1 MSNHTPSLLTC
12 PSCGAPLDFDGKSS
26 VVRCKFC
33 KNVALIPGLPSAQ
46 ETSPLAELEEIR
58 TLAQGGNLV
67 EAIRRFRELYGV
79 GLKEAKDAVEAL
91 AIGKEIEVKQ
101 ISTGPLTSEVTGGAL
116 DEVQELLRS
125 GDKIAAI
132 KRYREITDAGLAEA
146 KEAVERIE
154 AGLNGIPVPPRPGM
168 PGASISMQQKSKS
181 KVPIA
186 CVLVPILLVVIGVIL
201 AFVFAGKPL
210 NPLTPNLV
218 AIEPS
223 ILVSSAG
230 TQPDVVSLFYNP
242 DKDTRLIGLVEGAT
256 GKLRWQG
263 APLTGD
269 GFAQGIA
276 ASGDMVYAASG
287 NTLLAYQKSDGTPAW
302 QTQMPDK
309 LNYGDTT
316 MLVTGGRV
324 ITINADQSLQAYD
337 AATGSLAWDRQ
348 LSGNDRTLRLM
359 HGSLV
364 VLDYTESTY
373 DYSMYLL
380 DPINGNEQRIL
391 TPACPADQFSS
402 SMLDVDSGL
411 VYVEAENAIYV
422 FYDSFR
428 GCVQR
433 LDFESGQAVWQ
444 TTPQEAFSFSFYGF
458 NWLATD
464 TIIYFNSGNQL
475 LAVNKS
481 DGVLHPVLQDE
492 SYDFVP
498 LAITGDTLLVR
509 AHRSRGTERF
519 ELWGVNTSTDKQMW
533 QMVFEGASPIDP
545 PDEMIGL
552 VDDTESGWTWKLFPT
567 GLTLI
572 KFQAA
577 PNQMVLDTINP
588 SDGTVLNE
596 QKIPLSAV
604 SGDFYTIPVVIGW
617 QDKVVYLD
625 VDGIIYVVDIS
636 TGKVLFHF

>member
-1 MSNHTPSLLTC
+1 MSNHTPSLMTC

-58 TLAQGGNLV
+58 ALAQGGNLV

-91 AIGKEIEVKQ
+91 AAGKVIEVNQ
-101 ISTGPLTSEVTGGAL
+101 IFAAPVTAKVTGEAL
-116 DEVQELLRS
+116 NEVLELLRS

-146 KEAVERIE
+146 KEAVEKIE
-154 AGLNGIPVPPRPGM
+154 AGLTGIPVPPRAGM
-168 PGASISMQQKSKS
+168 PGSIPMQQKSKP
-181 KVPIA
+181 KVSLG
-186 CVLVPILLVVIGVIL
+186 CVLVPILLVVVGIIL
-201 AFVFAGKPL
+201 AVVFAGMPL

-218 AIEPS
+218 ASDPS
-223 ILVSSAG
+223 ILVPSAG
-230 TQPDVVSLFYNP
+230 GQPDVASLFYNP
-242 DKDTRLIGLVEGAT
+242 VKDIRLIGLVEGAT
-256 GKLRWQG
+256 GRLRWQG

-276 ASGDMVYAASG
+276 ASGEMVYAASG
-287 NTLLAYQKSDGTPAW
+287 NTLLAYQKGDGTPAW

-309 LNYGDTT
+309 LNYGEPTI
-316 MLVTGGRV
+316 LVVGGRV
-324 ITINADQSLQAYD
+324 ITSNADQSLQAYD
-337 AATGSLAWDRQ
+337 AATGSLAWDRR

-364 VLDYTESTY
+364 VLEYTEGTY

-391 TPACPADQFSS
+391 TPSCPADQFSS
-402 SMLDVDSGL
+402 SMLDADSGL

-422 FYDSFR
+422 FYDSFN

-433 LDFESGQAVWQ
+433 LDFESGQVVWQ
-444 TTPQEAFSFSFYGF
+444 TTPQDDFSFSFYGF

-545 PDEMIGL
+545 PNEMIGL
-552 VDDTESGWTWKLFPT
+552 VDDTESAWTWKLFPT

-577 PNQMVLDTINP
+577 PNQLVLDTINP
-588 SDGTVLNE
+588 TDGTVLNE
-596 QKIPLSAV
+596 QKISLSAV
-604 SGDFYTIPVVIGW
+604 SGDFYSVPVVIGW
-617 QDKVVYLD
+617 QGTIVYLN
-625 VDGIIYVVDIS
+625 VDGVIYVVDIS